1 MGTYPT
7 IAEIAAAEKINATY
21 VGRVLRLTLLA
32 PDIVEMI
39 LNGRQPAKLTLDG
52 RPAPPLTLPVLMK
65 PFATD
70 WAIQRASFSVI
81 ILSRSLNPTTQ
92 KVAQNQP
99 VTGPTGKISQLPG
112 QL

>member
-1 MGTYPT
+1 MSKSGEYPT
-7 IAEIAAAEKINATY
+7 LREIAAAERINESY
-21 VGRVLRLTLLA
+21 VGHVLRLTLLA
-32 PDIVEMI
+32 PDIVEAI

-52 RPAPPLTLPVLMK
+52 RPAPPLPVLMK
-65 PFATD
+65 PFAID
-70 WAIQRASFSVI
+70 WAIQLASFRVI

-99 VTGPTGKISQLPG
+99 LPG